1 MHNNIRGLCSI
12 MRRRTDEPMT
22 SFMQSS
28 SGMASLW
35 LHLLRSKVFARSTTG
50 WRSLPARYSVC
61 MLHWVITNYSE
72 RVVISQDMNEYKTKQ
87 QSKLGQMRTRF
98 YSSLQNGSQLFWEVQ
113 LGGNCFIT
121 YFRVNYQSPNFQS
134 KTSARTQV
142 ISY

>member
-72 RVVISQDMNEYKTKQ
+72 RVVIS
-87 QSKLGQMRTRF
+87 
-98 YSSLQNGSQLFWEVQ
+98 
-113 LGGNCFIT
+113 
-121 YFRVNYQSPNFQS
+121 
-134 KTSARTQV
+134 
-142 ISY
+142 